1 MNESLDQGFLQDVF
15 GIVFV
20 PGDSTYRSQNLS
32 GAAPAQFQESTLIA
46 SLCRRDQVLLSHT
59 AMVIL
64 SCINI
69 TKHQVERIHRTT
81 LQSSRPYRSFP
92 ADLLHRTA
100 CKENRWRPH

>member
-1 MNESLDQGFLQDVF
+1 MNECLHQRFLQHVF
-15 GIVFV
+15 GILLISGY
-20 PGDSTYRSQNLS
+20 PTDRSQNLC
-32 GAAPAQFQESTLIA
+32 GTAPTQLKESTFITP
-46 SLCRRDQVLLSHT
+46 LCRRYQTLLSHM
-59 AMVIL
+59 AMVIV

-69 TKHQVERIHRTT
+69 TKHQMEWIHRTT